1 MTGYEAD
8 LDRLDA
14 GARELRGFA
23 GQAKEIAG
31 TLDKALAAFGA
42 CWGDDAVGRSF
53 AASHEKPSG
62 EAAGALSGLSTTL
75 GDVGDKLAATAE
87 TYRHV
92 EESNATAMRRLDG

>member
-14 GARELRGFA
+14 GARDLRGFA

-31 TLDKALAAFGA
+31 TLDKALAAFGT

-62 EAAGALSGLSTTL
+62 DTAGALSGLS
-75 GDVGDKLAATAE
+75 AT
-87 TYRHV
+87 
-92 EESNATAMRRLDG
+92 

>member
-8 LDRLDA
+8 LDRLDS
-14 GARELRGFA
+14 GARELHGFA
-23 GQAKEIAG
+23 GQAKDIAG

-42 CWGDDAVGRSF
+42 CWGDDEVGRSF
-53 AASHEKPSG
+53 AASHEKPSSD
-62 EAAGALSGLSTTL
+62 AAGALSGLSTTL

-92 EESNATAMRRLDG
+92 EESNLSAMRRLDG

>member
-8 LDRLDA
+8 LEKLTA
-14 GARELRGFA
+14 GAGEMRGFA
-23 GQAKEIAG
+23 AQAGDIAG
-31 TLDKALAAFGA
+31 ALDKALAAFGA

-62 EAAGALSGLSTTL
+62 DTAGALTALATAL
-75 GDVGDKLAATAE
+75 GDVGEKLHATAE

-92 EESNATAMRRLDG
+92 EQSNASAMRRLDG

>member
-1 MTGYEAD
+1 MTGYKAD
-8 LDRLDA
+8 LERLDA

-31 TLDKALAAFGA
+31 SLDRALAAFGA

-53 AASHEKPSG
+53 ANSHEKPSG
-62 EAAGALSGLSTTL
+62 DTAGALSGLATTL

-87 TYRHV
+87 AYRHV
-92 EESNATAMRRLDG
+92 EASNATAMRRLDG